1 MAFLGNYG
9 ALSLQREQANP
20 GVLRS
25 ADLNTLTSSVLFVDP
40 AYMTGDQVTLTL
52 TGGLPISGAGA
63 SANYWIHK
71 DKLDRISFYTVP
83 ENAVNGVGRLGFIGN
98 SWADITIAQTQPPM
112 KFVADVR
119 EWSLNLDVA
128 AIDTTPIGVRFG
140 ENICDLVTG
149 TGSFQFL
156 VGLGNDTTIMTSL
169 ELLNLLFLTG
179 PGGKA
184 TAQFWL
190 NVDISSDGCDGL
202 LPSSLYYEANILI
215 VSSSVQI
222 KPDEIVEGVLR
233 FATTEDVAL
242 RVAAPVLP

>member
-9 ALSLQREQANP
+9 ALSLQREQASP

-25 ADLNTLTSSVLFVDP
+25 SDFDTVTSSVVFIDP

-52 TGGLPISGAGA
+52 AGGLPISGAGT
-63 SANYWIHK
+63 SGNYWIHK
-71 DKLDRISFYTVP
+71 DSLDRISFYTTP
-83 ENAVNGVGRLGFIGN
+83 EKAVNGVGRLGFIGN
-98 SWADITIAQTQPPM
+98 SWADITIAQVQPPM
-112 KFVADVR
+112 KFVADIR
-119 EWSLNLDVA
+119 EWSFDLDAA

-140 ENICDLVTG
+140 ENIRDLITG
-149 TGSFQFL
+149 AGSFEFL
-156 VGLGNDTTIMTSL
+156 VELANDTTIMTSL

-179 PGGKA
+179 PGGNA

-190 NVDISSDGCDGL
+190 NTNRESDGCDGL

-222 KPDEIVEGVLR
+222 MPDDIVKGVLR
-233 FATTEDVAL
+233 FATTEDIAL
-242 RVAAPVLP
+242 RIAAPVSF